1 MKKIGLI
8 VALALSVVST
18 AVLAGGEKDGVTV
31 NANETQIG
39 LNIGDEA
46 PDLKFNGPDGKEIAL
61 SSLRGK
67 VVLIDFWASWCR
79 PCRMENPNVVQ
90 AYQKFKGAKF
100 KSAKGFEVYGVSLDK
115 SQEAWVSAIKQ
126 DGLDWVNVSDL
137 QGWNSAG
144 AATYGVRSIPA
155 NFLIDENGIIIAK
168 GLRGANLHAELQ
180 KLVAN

>member
-1 MKKIGLI
+1 MKNIGLI
-8 VALALSVVST
+8 ITLTLSVVGTT
-18 AVLAGGEKDGVTV
+18 AFAGGDKNTATTEEVKV
-31 NANETQIG
+31 G

-46 PDLKFNGPDGKEIAL
+46 PDLKFQDPSGEWVAL

-79 PCRMENPNVVQ
+79 PCRMENPNVVK
-90 AYQKFKGAKF
+90 AYQKFKDANF
-100 KSAKGFEVYGVSLDK
+100 KSAKGFDIYGVSLDK
-115 SQEAWVSAIKQ
+115 SQDAWVNAIKK
-126 DGLDWVNVSDL
+126 DRLTWTNVSDL
-137 QGWNSAG
+137 KGWNSEG